1 MLQACTIHERT
12 FADSNQLAGI
22 SHCYAVQ
29 VHRLGSSII
38 FYLLYEST
46 HTQRLQFVLASKCIT
61 AHLLHVISHGIE
73 SCLFRN
79 TYRTG
84 INLCHL
90 LCIKRLVLAAIDTG
104 YGGYFLRLIK
114 EIVDV
119 THILYFR
126 ISDDDLTF

>member
-1 MLQACTIHERT
+1 MLQTCTIHERT
-12 FADSNQLAGI
+12 LADSNQLAGI
-22 SHCYAVQ
+22 SHSYAVQ
-29 VHRLGSSII
+29 VHRLGSCII

-46 HTQRLQFVLASKCIT
+46 HTKCLKFVLASKCIT

-73 SCLFRN
+73 GCLLWN

-90 LCIKRLVLAAIDTG
+90 LCIKRLVLSAIDTG
-104 YGGYFLRLIK
+104 YGSFFLRLIK